1 MIILV
6 WLLQRRCLSLT
17 GRYTY
22 VLPTIVYLHSKLRW
36 ILWFFSGKIN
46 PWTFHSWRFFQ
57 KIETINIRN
66 FRPRCCCVDPLDIA
80 PWTWL
85 LKKSPLWSFYVNA
98 TGWSLDTVSVLQ
110 SPAPSKPWWSYYVF
124 GIQKTTWSA
133 NTSNRVWLPRLACE
147 VTCLVI
153 PLRNH

>member
-1 MIILV
+1 M
-6 WLLQRRCLSLT
+6 
-17 GRYTY
+17 
-22 VLPTIVYLHSKLRW
+22 
-36 ILWFFSGKIN
+36 FFSGKIN
-46 PWTFHSWRFFQ
+46 PWTFHSWGFFQ
-57 KIETINIRN
+57 KWTMVETMRPSDSLQTSKKNQHQK

-98 TGWSLDTVSVLQ
+98 TGWSLDTVSVLE

-133 NTSNRVWLPRLACE
+133 NTSNKVWLAVSVWGDVSGDTFEKSLNLANFDE
-147 VTCLVI
+147 SIRHDPSSAVKHCLV
-153 PLRNH
+153 